1 MLYITKEY
9 AEDDCGFLRTDID
22 KLLDL
27 TVEELMSPKA
37 KKEEVPDSIVAH
49 VESPKEKPTPTS
61 PEWNDFVLSHLTD
74 EEFSEKDGKKYPT
87 TDGLRRAAELLIC
100 ELAISTRI
108 VQAPSSENGMIAAC
122 ECTVSNGMFVGS
134 KSVTEVAD
142 ASPEN
147 TDFPYSKFLTAIAG
161 TRAEGRALRK
171 FLRLRKV
178 VTAEEVGSQSVDTTE
193 RMSPTQLNILKT
205 LGERYNVNVWKFVTS
220 LLAEKE
226 PNKVYNYLNE
236 VQKDF
241 VIERILPELNKFQ
254 GKDKDGNMVQV
265 GEEFKGYDS
274 NFVVERWK
282 S

>member
-1 MLYITKEY
+1 
-9 AEDDCGFLRTDID
+9 
-22 KLLDL
+22 
-27 TVEELMSPKA
+27 MSPKL
-37 KKEEVPDSIVAH
+37 KKTEILLTDPPQVVEVDVPFVTMPKQLSDNIVAH
-49 VESPKEKPTPTS
+49 VEEPKTNPTPTS
-61 PEWNDFVLSHLTD
+61 PEWNEFVLSHLTD
-74 EEFSEKDGKKYPT
+74 EELSEKDGKKHPT
-87 TDGLRRAAELLIC
+87 TDGLRRVAEVLFGDIQ
-100 ELAISTRI
+100 IIVTPHQSPST
-108 VQAPSSENGMIAAC
+108 ENGMVATAVCLIETQKDA
-122 ECTVSNGMFVGS
+122 GWVGYR
-134 KSVTEVAD
+134 KIQEIAD

-193 RMSPTQLNILKT
+193 RMNPTQLNILKT

-265 GEEFKGYDS
+265 PEDLKGYDS

>member
-1 MLYITKEY
+1 MTDSLYITKEY
-9 AEDDCGFLRTDID
+9 AEDLECMERMYEETINS
-22 KLLDL
+22 LL
-27 TVEELMSPKA
+27 EEDMSPRA
-37 KKEEVPDSIVAH
+37 KKEEVPDSIIAH
-49 VESPKEKPTPTS
+49 VEEPKTNPTPTS
-61 PEWNDFVLSHLTD
+61 PEWNEFVLSQLTE
-74 EEFSEKDGKKYPT
+74 EEFSEKDGKRYPT
-87 TDGLRRAAELLIC
+87 TDGLRRMVDVLCNETVSID
-100 ELAISTRI
+100 TRI
-108 VQAPSSENGMIAAC
+108 IQAPGNHNGMVAAC
-122 ECTVSNGMFVGS
+122 ECY
-134 KSVTEVAD
+134 VTALGKVVREVAD

-193 RMSPTQLNILKT
+193 RMNPTQLNILKT

-220 LLAEKE
+220 LLAERE

-265 GEEFKGYDS
+265 PEDLKGYDS